1 MSLADARSE
10 GLMWRSFIRP
20 SMPTTMQAHLD
31 EDVVFLSVGFE
42 TTTPPSCLAVKQAVA
57 DGMTNFSL
65 LTANKTMPM
74 AYEAMKD
81 SADAFLYPGH
91 VDAVMGTGDGEA
103 MLKEGV
109 SGVVAGFTAKELLT
123 AFAVILAKFPQG
135 KPFFKNCYP
144 RVVKAE
150 GARQHRPHERSH
162 GTVRFGMARLRRHP
176 PVGAAAA
183 ARFRC
188 L

>member
-1 MSLADARSE
+1 MEIVYSPLDAYDYAK
-10 GLMWRSFIRP
+10 
-20 SMPTTMQAHLD
+20 AHPD

-42 TTTPPSCLAVKQAVA
+42 TTTPPSYLAVKQAVA

-123 AFAVILAKFPQG
+123 AFAVILAKFPPGETVLQELLS
-135 KPFFKNCYP
+135 P
-144 RVVKAE
+144 R
-150 GARQHRPHERSH
+150 RQSRRQPGSTGPHERSH

-176 PVGAAAA
+176 PVGSAAA